1 MRLVRWLLRVCTAL
15 GVLLV
20 VVMTT
25 PLVYVWAHH
34 LSGPLSPKDGKT
46 LIVLGAAYDDEEGNL
61 AYSSYW
67 RAHYAVIAWRLGHF
81 SRVIVSGGLG
91 PQPASKSMA
100 EYMEHNG
107 ISKELITVEGRSS
120 STHENA
126 LYTAKLLGGDT
137 DGLVLLTSDFHMWRA
152 QRAFLKAGLKTESW
166 PVPDAVK
173 RSEHWPGRWGS
184 FQDLVVESVKI
195 AGYKVRGWI

>member
-1 MRLVRWLLRVCTAL
+1 M
-15 GVLLV
+15 
-20 VVMTT
+20 
-25 PLVYVWAHH
+25 
-34 LSGPLSPKDGKT
+34 
-46 LIVLGAAYDDEEGNL
+46 
-61 AYSSYW
+61 
-67 RAHYAVIAWRLGHF
+67 IAWRLGHF
-81 SRVIVSGGLG
+81 SRVIVSGGMG

-100 EYMEHNG
+100 EYMERNG

-195 AGYKVRGWI
+195 AGYEVRGWI